1 MLRSRCVT
9 RSEWSAQDSASAIEF
24 HREAQRKGLKHYLA
38 TDEGRII
45 DKHTDKLIAI
55 RKGGEAFPVELT
67 VRPVAVAGEQIF
79 CGFLRDLSERD
90 RSETAPEPQRDSS
103 QP

>member
-1 MLRSRCVT
+1 VT
-9 RSEWSAQDSASAIEF
+9 RSEWSAQDSASAIESR
-24 HREAQRKGLKHYLA
+24 REVQCKGLKHYLA
-38 TDEGRII
+38 TDEDRII
-45 DKHTDKLIAI
+45 DERTDELMAI

-79 CGFLRDLSERD
+79 CGFLRDLSERG
-90 RSETAPEPQRDSS
+90 RSETAPKPQRDSS